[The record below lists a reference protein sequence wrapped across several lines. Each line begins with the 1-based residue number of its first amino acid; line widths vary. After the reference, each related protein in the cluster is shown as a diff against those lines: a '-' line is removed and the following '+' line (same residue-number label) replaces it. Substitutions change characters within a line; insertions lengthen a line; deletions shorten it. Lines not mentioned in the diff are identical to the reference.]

1 MRRRSP
7 RKPTRC
13 TSRRSRRVRRT
24 QRCYGRR
31 ATTAGCYLRKIRTL
45 ASFSFARSWSCLVSC
60 FFAFV
65 PSSILSNGSVS
76 KLLSSNS
83 AIGCLGATWSLRRPG
98 SVRGRCSKE
107 PAGAADRSALSLRRA
122 RQKPLGVS
130 GSRRGEGARG
140 ELTPRWADW
149 RSTPAGGKEGRG
161 VSSQAMVRGKPSRC
175 PTTHRLIPGGP

>member
-1 MRRRSP
+1 MP
-7 RKPTRC
+7 GMTRC
-13 TSRRSRRVRRT
+13 MSRRSRRVRRT
-24 QRCYGRR
+24 QRYYGRR

-45 ASFSFARSWSCLVSC
+45 ASFSFARSWSCLVWC

-83 AIGCLGATWSLRRPG
+83 AIGCLGATWSSRRPG
-98 SVRGRCSKE
+98 SGRGRCSKE
-107 PAGAADRSALSLRRA
+107 SAAAADRSAPPHRRA

-130 GSRRGEGARG
+130 GPRCREGSRG
-140 ELTPRWADW
+140 ELTRRWADW
-149 RSTPAGGKEGRG
+149 LSTPAGRKEGRG
-161 VSSQAMVRGKPSRC
+161 VSSQAMARGRSSRC